1 MDFSRSQPSKSCF
14 SRRCKLIFKMQH
26 TFWQVFGIWS
36 IVLFFDLFVV
46 FIFYKIAKD
55 KDDQN

>member
-1 MDFSRSQPSKSCF
+1 
-14 SRRCKLIFKMQH
+14 MQH